1 MDVGIYKYK
10 QPFFARASRGFAR
23 GCRTKN
29 LVTLRCHQTW
39 TIPQWTS
46 ARSQCRPGA
55 KCLRFLFKASS
66 QAGPRKSQSHLPQAM
81 RKVYQNM
88 GAMRTIYVV
97 VIIYPRQ

>member
-1 MDVGIYKYK
+1 MLAFISISNHFLLGLPEALPWDVGPKIWL
-10 QPFFARASRGFAR
+10 P
-23 GCRTKN
+23 
-29 LVTLRCHQTW
+29 
-39 TIPQWTS
+39 S